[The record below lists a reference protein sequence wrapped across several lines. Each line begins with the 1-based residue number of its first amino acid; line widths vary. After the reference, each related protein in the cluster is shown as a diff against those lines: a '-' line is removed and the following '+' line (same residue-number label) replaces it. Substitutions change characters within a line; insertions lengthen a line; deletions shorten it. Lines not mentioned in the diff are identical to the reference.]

1 MIITFCR
8 VVKVTAFMLLAV
20 GNLRSWQPRF
30 AFVLLDSTVSLKFY
44 NYFYCSLQLYSNN
57 LLS

>member
-30 AFVLLDSTVSLKFY
+30 VFVLLDSTVGLKFC
-44 NYFYCSLQLYSNN
+44 NYFYCSLQLY
-57 LLS
+57 